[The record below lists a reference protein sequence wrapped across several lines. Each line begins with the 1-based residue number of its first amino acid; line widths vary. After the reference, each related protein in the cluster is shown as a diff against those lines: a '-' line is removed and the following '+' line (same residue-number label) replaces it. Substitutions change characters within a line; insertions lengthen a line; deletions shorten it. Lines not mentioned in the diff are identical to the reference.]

1 MKYYSLSKNYFFF
14 FSLFFLAIPFSVG
27 QNRLVIN
34 FDKEKTE
41 TFNFLTS
48 KGISTVPF
56 YDISQDKFEELQ
68 NDAVKICGT
77 DSNII
82 SLKNYFLLSSFD
94 QEVILFLET
103 KKIQYYVIDNSIVP
117 PPGDILPVTPS
128 YLSQQTYLQLNPG
141 LNAQAVWNLGFSG
154 QNVVI
159 HNVEYGFNKNHE
171 EFNDSNCNIA
181 PGMDVNTSA
190 TSSYTEHGTATMGVL
205 YGNNGSYGIT
215 GIAHGAQQVWLYPE
229 WQQSGYSRTNA
240 ITQALNNSSVGDVIV
255 FEMQAYGFNGTVSNP
270 RFVPAEYS
278 LLVWNLTKA
287 LTDSGR
293 IVVAA
298 AGNGYQDLDSSDYQ
312 TYMGYGDSGAIIVGG
327 GTANTTHAIYPPYVV
342 SGVTYTSTYGSR
354 VDVQGWFENVRT
366 TGAIPGSGFTLVGS
380 DFNQSYMTFIGT
392 SSATAQLGGVVT
404 VLQSYYKSQTNTTL
418 TSQQMRTILKNTGIP
433 QGGDISKNIG
443 PFPDMLAALNFM
455 QQTLNSESFFESSL
469 YVYPNPSNGIFT
481 LVSGSNKIEEIEV
494 FDVTGKVIMSKEEF
508 DLSTNQISID
518 IASASQGIYFLK
530 ITANNQSIVKRI
542 IKN

>member
-1 MKYYSLSKNYFFF
+1 MGKKYFFF
-14 FSLFFLAIPFSVG
+14 FSLFFLAIPLLVG
-27 QNRLVIN
+27 QNKLVIN
-34 FDKEKTE
+34 LDKEKTE
-41 TFNFLTS
+41 TYNFFQS
-48 KGISTVPF
+48 KGISTKPF
-56 YDISQDKFEELQ
+56 YDISLDKFQELQ
-68 NDAVKICGT
+68 NDAIKISGT
-77 DSNII
+77 DSNVI
-82 SLKNYFLLSSFD
+82 SLKNYLLISSFD
-94 QEVILFLET
+94 QEVIHFLET
-103 KKIQYYVIDNSIVP
+103 NKIKYHLANATVVP

-128 YLSQQTYLQLNPG
+128 FVSQQTYLQPNPG
-141 LNAQAVWNLGFSG
+141 LNVEAVWNLGFNG
-154 QNVVI
+154 QNVRI

-171 EFNDSNCNIA
+171 EFNDTNCNIA
-181 PGMDVNTSA
+181 TGMTINSSASTSF
-190 TSSYTEHGTATMGVL
+190 TEHGTATMGVL
-205 YGNNGSYGIT
+205 FGHNGSYGIT

-380 DFNQSYMTFIGT
+380 DFNQSYMTFTGT

-418 TSQQMRTILKNTGIP
+418 TSQQRRTILKNTGIP

>member
-1 MKYYSLSKNYFFF
+1 ML
-14 FSLFFLAIPFSVG
+14 VG
-27 QNRLVIN
+27 QNKLVIN
-34 FDKEKTE
+34 LDKEKTE
-41 TFNFLTS
+41 TYNFFQS
-48 KGISTVPF
+48 KGISTKPF
-56 YDISQDKFEELQ
+56 YDISLDKFQELQ
-68 NDAVKICGT
+68 NDAIKISGT
-77 DSNII
+77 DSNVI
-82 SLKNYFLLSSFD
+82 SLKNYLLISSFD
-94 QEVILFLET
+94 QEVIHFLET
-103 KKIQYYVIDNSIVP
+103 NKIKYHLANATVVP

-128 YLSQQTYLQLNPG
+128 FVSQQTYLQPNPG
-141 LNAQAVWNLGFSG
+141 LNVEAVWNLGFNG
-154 QNVVI
+154 QNVRI

-171 EFNDSNCNIA
+171 EFNDTNCNIA
-181 PGMDVNTSA
+181 TGMTINSSASTSF
-190 TSSYTEHGTATMGVL
+190 TEHGTATMGVL
-205 YGNNGSYGIT
+205 FGHNGSYGIT

-255 FEMQAYGFNGTVSNP
+255 FEMQAYGLNGTASNP
-270 RFVPAEYS
+270 RFVPAEYDI
-278 LLVWNLTKA
+278 LVWNLTKA

-298 AGNGYQDLDSSDYQ
+298 AGNGYQDLDSLDYQ

-354 VDVQGWFENVRT
+354 VDVQGWFQNVRT
-366 TGAIPGSGFTLVGS
+366 TGAIPGSGFALVGS
-380 DFNQSYMTFIGT
+380 DFNQSYMTFTGT

-404 VLQSYYKSQTNTTL
+404 VLQSYYKSQSNTTL

-443 PFPDMLAALNFM
+443 PFPNMLAAFNLL
-455 QQTLNSESFFESSL
+455 QQTLNNESFLENSF
-469 YVYPNPSNGIFT
+469 YIYPNPSNGIFT

-530 ITANNQSIVKRI
+530 ITANNQSTVKRI
-542 IKN
+542 IKE

>member
-1 MKYYSLSKNYFFF
+1 MSKNYFLF
-14 FSLFFLAIPFSVG
+14 FSLFFIAISFSFG
-27 QNRLVIN
+27 QNQLIIKL
-34 FDKEKTE
+34 DKEKTE
-41 TFNFLTS
+41 TINFLIS
-48 KGISTVPF
+48 KGISTIPF
-56 YDISQDKFEELQ
+56 YNIPEDKFLKLQ
-68 NDAVKICGT
+68 NDAIKISGT
-77 DSNII
+77 DSNVT
-82 SLKNYFLLSSFD
+82 SLKNYLSLTTFD
-94 QEVILFLET
+94 QEVLNFLET
-103 KKIQYYVIDNSIVP
+103 KNIQYYLSDNTIIP

-128 YLSQQTYLQLNPG
+128 FVSQQTYLQSNPG
-141 LNAQAVWNLGFSG
+141 LNVEAVWNLGYSG
-154 QNVVI
+154 QNVTI

-171 EFNDSNCNIA
+171 EFNDTNCNIA
-181 PGMDVNTSA
+181 TGMTINSSASTSF
-190 TSSYTEHGTATMGVL
+190 TEHGTATMGVL
-205 YGNNGSYGIT
+205 FGHNGSYGIT
-215 GIAHGAQQVWLYPE
+215 GIAHGAQRVWLYPE

-255 FEMQAYGFNGTVSNP
+255 FEMQAYGLNGTVSNP
-270 RFVPAEYS
+270 RFVPAEYDI
-278 LLVWNLTKA
+278 LVWNLTKA

-298 AGNGYQDLDSSDYQ
+298 AGNGYQDLNSPDYQ

-380 DFNQSYMTFIGT
+380 DFNQSYMTFTGT

-404 VLQSYYKSQTNTTL
+404 VLQSYYKSQTNNTL

-443 PFPDMLAALNFM
+443 PFPNMLAAFNLI
-455 QQTLNSESFFESSL
+455 QQTLNSESFSENSL
-469 YVYPNPSNGIFT
+469 LVYPNPSNGIFT
-481 LVSGSNKIEEIEV
+481 LVYGSNKIDKIEV
-494 FDVTGKVIMSKEEF
+494 FDVTGKVIMSKKEF
-508 DLSTNQISID
+508 SSSGNQFSID

>member
-1 MKYYSLSKNYFFF
+1 MGKKYFFF
-14 FSLFFLAIPFSVG
+14 FSLFFLAIPFLVG
-27 QNRLVIN
+27 QNKLVIN
-34 FDKEKTE
+34 LDKEKTE
-41 TFNFLTS
+41 TYNFFQS
-48 KGISTVPF
+48 KGISTKPF
-56 YDISQDKFEELQ
+56 YDISLDKFQELQ
-68 NDAVKICGT
+68 NDAIKISGT
-77 DSNII
+77 DSNVI
-82 SLKNYFLLSSFD
+82 SLKNYFLISSFD
-94 QEVILFLET
+94 QEVIHFLET
-103 KKIQYYVIDNSIVP
+103 NKIKYHLANATVVP

-128 YLSQQTYLQLNPG
+128 FVSQQTYLQPNPG
-141 LNAQAVWNLGFSG
+141 LNVEAVWNLGFNG
-154 QNVVI
+154 QNVRI

-171 EFNDSNCNIA
+171 EFNDTNCNIA
-181 PGMDVNTSA
+181 TGMTINSSASTSF
-190 TSSYTEHGTATMGVL
+190 TEHGTATMGVL
-205 YGNNGSYGIT
+205 FGHNGSYGIT

-380 DFNQSYMTFIGT
+380 DFNQSYMTFTGT

-418 TSQQMRTILKNTGIP
+418 TSQQRRTILKNTGIP

-530 ITANNQSIVKRI
+530 ITANNQSTVKRI
-542 IKN
+542 IKE

>member
-1 MKYYSLSKNYFFF
+1 KSL
-14 FSLFFLAIPFSVG
+14 P
-27 QNRLVIN
+27 
-34 FDKEKTE
+34 
-41 TFNFLTS
+41 
-48 KGISTVPF
+48 
-56 YDISQDKFEELQ
+56 
-68 NDAVKICGT
+68 
-77 DSNII
+77 
-82 SLKNYFLLSSFD
+82 
-94 QEVILFLET
+94 T
-103 KKIQYYVIDNSIVP
+103 KV
-117 PPGDILPVTPS
+117 
-128 YLSQQTYLQLNPG
+128 NP
-141 LNAQAVWNLGFSG
+141 
-154 QNVVI
+154 
-159 HNVEYGFNKNHE
+159 
-171 EFNDSNCNIA
+171 
-181 PGMDVNTSA
+181 
-190 TSSYTEHGTATMGVL
+190 EHGTATMGVL

-380 DFNQSYMTFIGT
+380 DFNQSYMTFTGT
-392 SSATAQLGGVVT
+392 SSATAQLGGAVT

>member
-1 MKYYSLSKNYFFF
+1 MSKNYFFF
-14 FSLFFLAIPFSVG
+14 FSFFFLAIPSLVG
-27 QNRLVIN
+27 QNRLVVKL
-34 FDKEKTE
+34 DKEKAD

-48 KGISTVPF
+48 KGITTSPF
-56 YDISQDKFEELQ
+56 YNIPQDKFLELQ
-68 NDAVKICGT
+68 NDAVKISGT
-77 DSNII
+77 DSNVI
-82 SLKNYFLLSSFD
+82 SLKNYLSLSSFD
-94 QEVILFLET
+94 QDVIHFLEV
-103 KKIQYYVIDNSIVP
+103 KKIQYYLVNVTIVP

-128 YLSQQTYLQLNPG
+128 FVSQQTYLQSNPG
-141 LNAQAVWNLGFSG
+141 LNAEAVWNLGYFG
-154 QNVVI
+154 QNITI
-159 HNVEYGFNKNHE
+159 HNVEFGFNKNHE
-171 EFNDSNCNIA
+171 EFNDTNCNIA
-181 PGMDVNTSA
+181 TGMTINSSASTSF
-190 TSSYTEHGTATMGVL
+190 TEHGTATMGVL
-205 YGNNGSYGIT
+205 FGHNGSYGIT
-215 GIAHGAQQVWLYPE
+215 GIAHGAQQVLLYPE
-229 WQQSGYSRTNA
+229 WQQTGYSRTNA
-240 ITQALNNSSVGDVIV
+240 VTQALNNSSIGDVIV
-255 FEMQAYGFNGTVSNP
+255 FEMQAYGLNGTASNP
-270 RFVPAEYS
+270 RFVPAEYDI
-278 LLVWNLTKA
+278 LVWNLTKA

-354 VDVQGWFENVRT
+354 VDVQGWFENVRS

-380 DFNQSYMTFIGT
+380 DFNQSYMTFTGT

-404 VLQSYYKSQTNTTL
+404 VLQSYYKNQTNATL

-443 PFPDMLAALNFM
+443 PFPNMLAALNFM
-455 QQTLNSESFFESSL
+455 QQTLNNESFSENSF
-469 YVYPNPSNGIFT
+469 YMYPNPSNGIFT
-481 LVSGSNKIEEIEV
+481 LVSGSNEIDEIEV
-494 FDVTGKVIMSKEEF
+494 FDVTGKVIMSKKEF
-508 DLSTNQISID
+508 GSTNNQILID

>member
-1 MKYYSLSKNYFFF
+1 MSKKYFFF
-14 FSLFFLAIPFSVG
+14 FSLFFLAIPFLVG

-34 FDKEKTE
+34 LDKEKTE

-48 KGISTVPF
+48 KGISTKPF
-56 YDISQDKFEELQ
+56 YDISQDKFQELQ
-68 NDAVKICGT
+68 IDAIKISGT
-77 DSNII
+77 DSNVI
-82 SLKNYFLLSSFD
+82 SLKNYLSISSFD
-94 QEVILFLET
+94 QEVIHFLET
-103 KKIQYYVIDNSIVP
+103 NKIKYYLANATIVP

-128 YLSQQTYLQLNPG
+128 FVSQQTYLQPNPG
-141 LNAQAVWNLGFSG
+141 LNVEAVWNLGYSG
-154 QNVVI
+154 QNITI
-159 HNVEYGFNKNHE
+159 HNIEFGFNKNHE
-171 EFNDSNCNIA
+171 EFNDTNCNIA
-181 PGMDVNTSA
+181 TGMTINSSASTSF
-190 TSSYTEHGTATMGVL
+190 TEHGTATMGVL
-205 YGNNGSYGIT
+205 FGHNGSYGIT

-255 FEMQAYGFNGTVSNP
+255 FEMQAYGLNGTVSNP
-270 RFVPAEYS
+270 RFVPAEYDI
-278 LLVWNLTKA
+278 LVWNLTKA

-366 TGAIPGSGFTLVGS
+366 TGAIPGSGFTLIGS
-380 DFNQSYMTFIGT
+380 DFNQSYMTFTGT
-392 SSATAQLGGVVT
+392 SSATAQLGGAVT
-404 VLQSYYKSQTNTTL
+404 VLQSYYKSQTNNTL
-418 TSQQMRTILKNTGIP
+418 TSQQMRTILKNTGFP
-433 QGGDISKNIG
+433 QGGDTSKNIG
-443 PFPDMLAALNFM
+443 PFPNLLAAFNLV
-455 QQTLNSESFFESSL
+455 QQTLNSESFSESSL

-481 LVSGSNKIEEIEV
+481 LVSGSNEIDEIEV

-508 DLSTNQISID
+508 DLSTNKISID